1 MFLDAAHG
9 DKFSHT
15 TMLDRKRAARR
26 EPTHRLD
33 PVQEPPPTTVSTNME
48 VSWLQQELYFLQYW
62 CLAAFTKPIGLVQ
75 RCLFSFGRA
84 LPAPEPSW
92 NAFWRQGFLPFLES
106 IFQFTLTTFGPK
118 APEATTQPLCI
129 TPEQEPPGT
138 LCFCGSGFTQADMFL
153 QRMALT
159 VLRCS
164 LSV

>member
-33 PVQEPPPTTVSTNME
+33 PVQEPPLMTVSTNME

-92 NAFWRQGFLPFLES
+92 NAFWRQGFFAL
-106 IFQFTLTTFGPK
+106 
-118 APEATTQPLCI
+118 
-129 TPEQEPPGT
+129 
-138 LCFCGSGFTQADMFL
+138 SGEH
-153 QRMALT
+153 
-159 VLRCS
+159 
-164 LSV
+164 LSVHTNDIWSESARSYDPAPVHHGRRMRHRKEEPHTKMWGTKLHVNK